1 MTTYARVVLPR
12 WDPQGDPAVLRAEI
26 SEWATSAALRELVE
40 CFGETWP
47 SGDVLAGLAE
57 ISARHWDFRRGGER
71 ATARRREFPAD
82 VTERVRAAASA
93 LGLRHRDRPSRDRY
107 DHVLIHGGLVRSCLL
122 RARYAATL
130 LDRHVTGGTVCGLG
144 SVRPTTEPERAV
156 AAERGAGDCPT
167 EFAAM
172 DLAVRAAFPGL
183 RRLPDPG
190 GPAPL
195 IHDYRAPD
203 GRRLRVL
210 AAPSTDPAR
219 RANTADTCAF
229 WADSRV
235 GPGSLS
241 GESVLLV
248 TTEHFVPFQQAD
260 AIRTLGIPY
269 GCAVETVGLDPA
281 AAADPSLRHALTT
294 AEYLQEIRS
303 AIRSMRLLHAAL
315 ER

>member
-1 MTTYARVVLPR
+1 MTTYARVGLPR
-12 WDPQGDPAVLRAEI
+12 WEPQGDPAVLRAEI
-26 SEWATSAALRELVE
+26 SGWATSTALRELVD
-40 CFGETWP
+40 CFEEKWP
-47 SGDVLAGLAE
+47 TGDVLVGLAE

-71 ATARRREFPAD
+71 ATARPREFPAD
-82 VTERVRAAASA
+82 VADRVRAAAGA
-93 LGLRHRDRPSRDRY
+93 LGLRHRATPSRDRY

-122 RARYAATL
+122 RAGYAATL

-144 SVRPTTEPERAV
+144 SIRPTTAPERAV
-156 AAERGAGDCPT
+156 AAGHGAGDCPT

-172 DLAVRAAFPGL
+172 DVAVQAAFPGL
-183 RRLPDPG
+183 RRLGDLDT
-190 GPAPL
+190 AAL
-195 IHDYRAPD
+195 IHDYQAPG
-203 GRRLRVL
+203 GRRLTVL
-210 AAPSTDPAR
+210 AAPSSDPAR

-235 GPGSLS
+235 GAGALA
-241 GESVLLV
+241 GQSVLLV

-281 AAADPSLRHALTT
+281 TVPDARLRHSLTT

-303 AIRSMRLLHAAL
+303 AIRSMGALRAAL
-315 ER
+315 